1 MTRAEATRHVLN
13 IIEMPVGDTYT
24 VPNKTT
30 RDSFY
35 NSMMQRLNR
44 ADENM
49 KVKCFTLNGDLVV
62 MKVE

>member
-1 MTRAEATRHVLN
+1 MNRAEATRHVLN

-24 VPNKTT
+24 VPNQTT

-44 ADENM
+44 ADESM
-49 KVKCFTLNGDLVV
+49 QVKCFTLNGNLMVV
-62 MKVE
+62 KVG

>member
-35 NSMMQRLNR
+35 TSMMQRLNR

-49 KVKCFTLNGDLVV
+49 KVKCFTLNGNLMVV
-62 MKVE
+62 KVE

>member
-35 NSMMQRLNR
+35 VSMMQRLNR